1 MAKPKVDAVIGDCPE
16 CNAVGQVKYRGTSI
30 EDPSQDEGVCVKCG
44 EIFEV
49 DFDDDEQEAPPP
61 PPPPP
66 PPAPAPPPPPVAV
79 VADLKPIVAASTGPQ
94 PELSEE
100 GVTDFGND
108 FGIPAY
114 IKAARPWKFAHKMNK
129 VGNPYRES
137 TNNYV
142 IFGVYEGNPCTV
154 EQCVVECA
162 RIGLGVK
169 LSFLLTIYEVTSHC
183 LSAGLLVRDEQSR
196 SIGPCQGK
204 PQPVKV
210 T

>member
-1 MAKPKVDAVIGDCPE
+1 
-16 CNAVGQVKYRGTSI
+16 VGTLEPI
-30 EDPSQDEGVCVKCG
+30 
-44 EIFEV
+44 
-49 DFDDDEQEAPPP
+49 
-61 PPPPP
+61 
-66 PPAPAPPPPPVAV
+66 V
-79 VADLKPIVAASTGPQ
+79 VAPTGQQ
-94 PELSEE
+94 PKLNTED
-100 GVTDFGND
+100 VTDFGNG

-114 IKAARPWKFAHKMNK
+114 IKSARPWKFAHKMNK

-142 IFGVYEGNPCTV
+142 IFGVYESEARTI
-154 EQCVVECA
+154 EECVVECA
-162 RIGLGVK
+162 RIGLGAK

-196 SIGPCQGK
+196 KISLCQDK